1 MAEYIDRTAVL
12 KVLKEQRDLALQREY
27 DTPTN
32 SPAYTRYSAQARER
46 SRFYDFI
53 SVQPT
58 ADVIPLEKIKE
69 LRSLALRV
77 KHNTGSIDTLIDTV
91 DRLIAER

>member
-1 MAEYIDRTAVL
+1 MAEYTDSDYISRCAISNLFKDI
-12 KVLKEQRDLALQREY
+12 QGDI
-27 DTPTN
+27 
-32 SPAYTRYSAQARER
+32 ER
-46 SRFYDFI
+46 RFECYRLP
-53 SVQPT
+53 SPT

-91 DRLIAER
+91 DKLIAESEVER